1 MVGRSNRKKKQRQ
14 LLGSHQRC
22 WLWGRHLV
30 RETLAAG
37 IWPILQLSLAGDLD
51 TDRLD
56 EARALAS
63 VHGVPCE
70 VCPRADLT
78 RLCKSPEHQG
88 YVAKMGSFPY
98 RAIDEMLARESETP
112 LYLVLDSLQ
121 DPYNFGAIIRSAE
134 VFGVDGLCVGSSA
147 QAEVS
152 SFVARSSAG
161 AVNRLPIG
169 RAATVA
175 DALRSLRERGVR
187 IVGASEKSS
196 VLAPEYDFRQ
206 PVAIVI
212 GNEGSG
218 LDDSVRGLCDDIV
231 AIPQQGH
238 TGSLNAAMAA
248 AILLYEVRRQR
259 DKG

>member
-1 MVGRSNRKKKQRQ
+1 MVGRSQRKKKQKQ

-37 IWPILQLSLAGDLD
+37 TWPILQLSIADDLD
-51 TDRLD
+51 PDLFD
-56 EARALAS
+56 EARHLAS
-63 VHGVPCE
+63 DRGLAWD
-70 VCPRADLT
+70 VCSREALT
-78 RLCKSPEHQG
+78 RLCRSPDHQG
-88 YVAKMGSFPY
+88 YVAKMGPFPY
-98 RAIDEMLARESETP
+98 ASIETLISVNVASP
-112 LYLVLDSLQ
+112 LYLVLDELQ

-134 VFGVDGLCVGSSA
+134 VFAVDGLCVGTKG

-169 RAATVA
+169 RAETVA
-175 DALRSLRERGVR
+175 DALRSLRQRGLRV
-187 IVGASEKSS
+187 VGASEKGA
-196 VLAPEYDFRQ
+196 VAAPACNFRQ

-218 LDDSVRGLCDDIV
+218 LSGPVQELCDEMV
-231 AIPQQGH
+231 AIPQQGQ

-259 DKG
+259 SS

>member
-37 IWPILQLSLAGDLD
+37 TWPILQLSLADDLD
-51 TDRLD
+51 TDCLD

-63 VHGVPCE
+63 THGVPCQ

-78 RLCKSPEHQG
+78 RLCKTPEHQG
-88 YVAKMGSFPY
+88 YVAKMGLFPY
-98 RAIDEMLARESETP
+98 RTIEEIASCRSETP
-112 LYLVLDSLQ
+112 LYLALDGLQ

-134 VFGVDGLCVGSSA
+134 VFGVDGLCVGSSG

-175 DALRSLRERGVR
+175 DGLRSLRARGVR

-196 VLAPEYDFRQ
+196 LLAPNFDFRQ
-206 PVAIVI
+206 PTAIVI

-218 LDDSVRGLCDDIV
+218 LSDPVRKLCDEFV
-231 AIPQQGH
+231 AVPQQGQ

-248 AILLYEVRRQR
+248 AILLYEIRRQR
-259 DKG
+259 G